1 MRDNAHGESVILSE
15 YIEAHDAN
23 DFSPTVVLQSSLE
36 SRVTLVYDGRIKR
49 ELKILSAELLKDGR

>member
-1 MRDNAHGESVILSE
+1 MRDNAHGEPVKLSE
-15 YIEAHDAN
+15 YIEPLDTN
-23 DFSPTVVLQSSLE
+23 DFSPTVVLQSSRE